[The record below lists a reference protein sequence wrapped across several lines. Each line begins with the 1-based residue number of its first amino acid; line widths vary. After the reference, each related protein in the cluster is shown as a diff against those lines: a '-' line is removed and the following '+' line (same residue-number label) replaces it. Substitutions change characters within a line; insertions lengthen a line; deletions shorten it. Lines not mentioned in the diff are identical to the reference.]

1 MDAFGVILER
11 RKTAGRVEVAAGIAQ
26 QRIRSKSRVRV
37 SGVRRQ
43 RAIPE
48 GTVSRAAVAEKGK
61 CSKGAILI
69 CVVAKERPRSE
80 PCVEAARRVAS
91 QRKETTCG
99 VVAARGKAEENILP
113 FRRVACGIAAIRR
126 RNDRSRSWRKWE
138 AGKQKRD
145 EN

>member
-1 MDAFGVILER
+1 LDACGVILER

-69 CVVAKERPRSE
+69 CVVAKERPAPNPVLKLPVVSPRSE
-80 PCVEAARRVAS
+80 KKPPAV
-91 QRKETTCG
+91 
-99 VVAARGKAEENILP
+99 L
-113 FRRVACGIAAIRR
+113 
-126 RNDRSRSWRKWE
+126 
-138 AGKQKRD
+138 
-145 EN
+145 